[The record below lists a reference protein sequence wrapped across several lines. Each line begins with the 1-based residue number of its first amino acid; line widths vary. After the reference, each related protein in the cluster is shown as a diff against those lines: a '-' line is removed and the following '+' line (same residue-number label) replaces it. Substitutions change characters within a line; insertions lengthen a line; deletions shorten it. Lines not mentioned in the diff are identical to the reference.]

1 MLHFSD
7 PVVIDSAS
15 RLEMKL
21 AAQVRKKR
29 WTSTHCLGRTMLMVK
44 QLMMVTTMGAIT
56 TMAQK
61 PTMALTM
68 ILISRMLQHL
78 PNGKAD
84 QHGQDSSFVHY
95 IVSFVLV
102 KFRRLLWSYWIVNI
116 VLLCIILLKTRFCLI
131 VVVTDCKSCVLKRL
145 KGIVHPP
152 QRIASGDVT
161 FVFIIKDLGH
171 LTRKCIH
178 LVI

>member
-1 MLHFSD
+1 
-7 PVVIDSAS
+7 
-15 RLEMKL
+15 
-21 AAQVRKKR
+21 
-29 WTSTHCLGRTMLMVK
+29 
-44 QLMMVTTMGAIT
+44 
-56 TMAQK
+56 
-61 PTMALTM
+61 
-68 ILISRMLQHL
+68 
-78 PNGKAD
+78 
-84 QHGQDSSFVHY
+84 
-95 IVSFVLV
+95 LV

-116 VLLCIILLKTRFCLI
+116 VLLCIIMFKTRFCLI

-178 LVI
+178 LVIWANCPARASYGTPCWSGVLRAPKVEEVFHVETACDGRLEVLEAEVVWFDPDLSWRLPFFLCNQSWSHRNIL